1 MSMYLYGDRNHKRL
15 YTIKYTYEINIFLVQ
30 GFPQNVPFLYNL
42 AISTSTENILTNQ
55 PLFH

>member
-1 MSMYLYGDRNHKRL
+1 MYLYGDRNHKRL